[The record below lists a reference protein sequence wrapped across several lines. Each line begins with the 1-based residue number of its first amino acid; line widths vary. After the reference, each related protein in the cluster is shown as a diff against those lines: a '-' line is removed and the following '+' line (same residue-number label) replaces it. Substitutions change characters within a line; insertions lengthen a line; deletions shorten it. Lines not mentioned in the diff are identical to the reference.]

1 MNKFPREFLIGAA
14 TAGQQVEGQNDK
26 CDVWAMEH
34 IEHSTYNDLSGDACD
49 HYHRYEEDLRRAAEA
64 GLNAYRF
71 SIEWSRIEP
80 EEGVFDEAQIEHYRQ
95 MIRCCRELGLEPMV
109 TLMHFTSPVWL
120 IKKGGWEAESTVAD
134 FARYAG
140 HVAAALADDLG
151 FVCTLNEAN
160 MGTQIARLM
169 KRYEMMA
176 RLAAQKMAAA
186 KDGAADGAGAAT
198 DDANLDNNVQM
209 GINLQ
214 QMMAQQKLQAAEY
227 QQVFGTPDP
236 HVFQSA
242 RTAEG
247 DGIVMRAHMAAREA
261 IRAAAP
267 DAKVGLTL
275 SLHDIQWI
283 PGGEKIAA
291 AEWDEEFTH
300 YLPALEGDDFLGVQN
315 YTRAIAGPEG
325 DLPVPEGAELTQAG
339 YEYYPQALEHVIRKV
354 AQGFAGDL
362 YVTENGIACDDDE
375 RRCEFIDSAL
385 GGVSRCIADGLPV
398 RGYFYWSLLD
408 NWEWQHGYSKT
419 FGLIAVDRATQE
431 RTVKP
436 SLFHL
441 GGMRTR

>member
-1 MNKFPREFLIGAA
+1 MNKLPNDFLLGAA

-49 HYHRYEEDLRRAAEA
+49 HYHRYKEDLCRAAEA

-71 SIEWSRIEP
+71 SIEWSRVEP
-80 EEGVFDEAQIEHYRQ
+80 EEGVFDEGEIEHYRQ
-95 MIRCCRELGLEPMV
+95 MIHTCRELGLTPMV
-109 TLMHFTSPVWL
+109 TLQHFTSPVWL
-120 IKKGGWEAESTVAD
+120 IKKGGWEAQSTVDD

-140 HVAAALADDLG
+140 HVAEALADDLG
-151 FVCTLNEAN
+151 LVCTINEAN

-176 RLAAQKMAAA
+176 RLAAQKTAAA
-186 KDGAADGAGAAT
+186 KDQGSSD
-198 DDANLDNNVQM
+198 NLDNNVQM

-214 QMMAQQKLQAAEY
+214 QMMEQQKLQAAEY

-242 RTAEG
+242 RTEAG
-247 DGIVMRAHMAAREA
+247 DAIVMRAHQAAREA

-267 DAKVGLTL
+267 QAKVGLTL

-283 PGGEKIAA
+283 PGGEQVAA

-300 YLPALEGDDFLGVQN
+300 YLPALAGDDFLGVQN
-315 YTRAIAGPEG
+315 YARAIAGPEG
-325 DLPVPEGAELTQAG
+325 DLPVPEGAEVTQAG

-354 AQGFAGDL
+354 AAGFSGDL
-362 YVTENGIACDDDE
+362 YVTENGIATSDDE
-375 RRCEFIDSAL
+375 RRCEFIDAAIA
-385 GGVSRCIADGLPV
+385 GVHRCLADGLPV

-408 NWEWQHGYSKT
+408 NWEWQHGFSKT

-431 RTVKP
+431 RTSKP

-441 GGMRTR
+441 GAMR

>member
-1 MNKFPREFLIGAA
+1 MNKLPNDFLLGAA

-26 CDVWAMEH
+26 SDVWAMEH

-49 HYHRYEEDLRRAAEA
+49 HYHRYEEDLRRAANA

-71 SIEWSRIEP
+71 SIEWSRVEP
-80 EEGVFDEAQIEHYRQ
+80 EDGVFDEAQIEHYRQ
-95 MIRCCRELGLEPMV
+95 MIRTCRDLGLTPMV
-109 TLMHFTSPVWL
+109 TLQHFTSPVWL

-140 HVAAALADDLG
+140 HVAEALADDLG
-151 FVCTLNEAN
+151 LVCTINEAN

-176 RLAAQKMAAA
+176 RLAAQKAAA
-186 KDGAADGAGAAT
+186 AQGAGN
-198 DDANLDNNVQM
+198 DAENLDSNVQM

-247 DGIVMRAHMAAREA
+247 DAVVMRAHMAARDA

-267 DAKVGLTL
+267 NAKVGLTL

-283 PGGEKIAA
+283 PGGEQVAA

-300 YLPALEGDDFLGVQN
+300 YLPALAGDDFLGVQN
-315 YTRAIAGPEG
+315 YARAIAGPEG
-325 DLPVPEGAELTQAG
+325 DLPVPEGAEVTQAG
-339 YEYYPQALEHVIRKV
+339 YEYYPQALEHVLRKV
-354 AQGFAGDL
+354 ARGFNGDL
-362 YVTENGIACDDDE
+362 YVTENGIATSDDE

-385 GGVSRCIADGLPV
+385 AGVRRCLADGLPV

-408 NWEWQHGYSKT
+408 NWEWQHGFSKT
-419 FGLIAVDRATQE
+419 FGLIAVDRATQA
-431 RTVKP
+431 RTSKP

-441 GGMRTR
+441 GSQR

>member
-1 MNKFPREFLIGAA
+1 MNKLPDDFLIGAA

-71 SIEWSRIEP
+71 SIEWSRVEP
-80 EEGVFDEAQIEHYRQ
+80 EDGVFDQAQIEHYRQ
-95 MIRCCRELGLEPMV
+95 MIRTCRELGLTPMV
-109 TLMHFTSPVWL
+109 TLQHFTSPVWL
-120 IKKGGWEAESTVAD
+120 IKKGGWEAESTVDD
-134 FARYAG
+134 FARYAC
-140 HVAAALADDLG
+140 HVAEALADDLG
-151 FVCTLNEAN
+151 LVCTINEAN

-176 RLAAQKMAAA
+176 RLAAQKAAA
-186 KDGAADGAGAAT
+186 AQEAGDGAK
-198 DDANLDNNVQM
+198 NLDANVQM

-214 QMMAQQKLQAAEY
+214 QMMEQQKLQAAEY
-227 QQVFGTPDP
+227 QQVFGTPEP

-247 DGIVMRAHMAAREA
+247 DAIVMRAHQAARDA

-267 DAKVGLTL
+267 NAKVGLTL

-283 PGGEKIAA
+283 PGGEQVAA

-300 YLPALEGDDFLGVQN
+300 YLPALADDDFLGIQN
-315 YTRAIAGPEG
+315 YARAIAGPEG
-325 DLPVPEGAELTQAG
+325 DLPVPEGADVTQAG

-354 AQGFAGDL
+354 AADFDGDL
-362 YVTENGIACDDDE
+362 YVTENGIATAQDE
-375 RRCEFIDSAL
+375 RRCEFIDTAL
-385 GGVSRCIADGLPV
+385 AGVRHCLTDGLPV

-408 NWEWQHGYSKT
+408 NWEWQHGFSKT
-419 FGLIAVDRATQE
+419 FGLIAVDRETQK
-431 RTVKP
+431 RTSKP

-441 GGMRTR
+441 GAMR

>member
-1 MNKFPREFLIGAA
+1 MNKLPGDFLIGAA

-71 SIEWSRIEP
+71 SIEWSRVEP
-80 EEGVFDEAQIEHYRQ
+80 EDGVFDQAQIEHYRQ
-95 MIRCCRELGLEPMV
+95 MIRTCRELGLTPMV
-109 TLMHFTSPVWL
+109 TLQHFTSPVWL
-120 IKKGGWEAESTVAD
+120 IKKGGWEAESTVDD

-140 HVAAALADDLG
+140 HVAEALADDLG
-151 FVCTLNEAN
+151 LVCTINEAN

-176 RLAAQKMAAA
+176 RLAAQKAAA
-186 KDGAADGAGAAT
+186 AQEAGDGAK
-198 DDANLDNNVQM
+198 NLDANVQM

-214 QMMAQQKLQAAEY
+214 QMMEQQKLQAAEY
-227 QQVFGTPDP
+227 QQVFGTPEP

-247 DGIVMRAHMAAREA
+247 DAIVMRAHQAARDA

-267 DAKVGLTL
+267 NAKVGLTL

-283 PGGEKIAA
+283 PGGEQVAA

-300 YLPALEGDDFLGVQN
+300 YLPALADDDFLGIQN
-315 YTRAIAGPEG
+315 YARAIAGPEG
-325 DLPVPEGAELTQAG
+325 DLPVPEGADVTQAG

-354 AQGFAGDL
+354 AADFGGDL
-362 YVTENGIACDDDE
+362 YVTENGIATAQDE
-375 RRCEFIDSAL
+375 RRCEFIDAAL
-385 GGVSRCIADGLPV
+385 AGVRHCLTDGLPV

-408 NWEWQHGYSKT
+408 NWEWQHGFSKT
-419 FGLIAVDRATQE
+419 FGLIAVDRETQK
-431 RTVKP
+431 RTSKP

-441 GGMRTR
+441 GAMR